1 MESILTSVKE
11 AISISEDCDAFDK
24 IIIMHIN
31 TVFSILKRMGVGPSK
46 GFSIRDEES
55 TWDDF
60 IDDDSNST
68 LEAVKSYMALKVQ
81 MLFDPPTSGTYAEA
95 IKENIKELEWS
106 LNFEAD
112 AMADSEGV

>member
-31 TVFSILKRMGVGPSK
+31 TVFSILKRMGVGPAK

-55 TWDDF
+55 TWDEF
-60 IDDDSNST
+60 IDDSDST
-68 LEAVKSYMALKVQ
+68 LESVKSYMALKVQ
-81 MLFDPPTSGTYAEA
+81 MLFDPPTSGTYMEA

-112 AMADSEGV
+112 AIGYSEGV